1 MKNKQDYKKI
11 TRLDQQYDS
20 NFIMLESEVEKG
32 LKYLE

>member
-11 TRLDQQYDS
+11 QRLDQHDP

-32 LKYLE
+32 LKYLQ